1 MTEAL
6 RLAERVIELS
16 DGDRA
21 MGYMFM
27 GSPLAGAT
35 RMRGLYR
42 LCLGIKGWRSDADT
56 AIAMAAPLYPTSHVA
71 AIMYKYILS
80 IPIGARL
87 ADSVALRET
96 AEALQIAEQ
105 AGDDFTLVQAQLARG
120 LVLVHHDGLQRE
132 GVDLLSRARDAAV
145 KQGFTMNA
153 LALVDPAMA
162 REKARNGDLD
172 DAIELS
178 RSAIADMYDTGGVIS
193 LGVATTVL
201 VESLLDRGAEGDL
214 QEALSAIDRLAAV
227 PSEPGFVL
235 HELPLLRLR
244 ALVARAQGDDATYR
258 AFMDHYRT
266 KAAAADFEP
275 IATEDS
281 EN

>member
-1 MTEAL
+1 
-6 RLAERVIELS
+6 
-16 DGDRA
+16 
-21 MGYMFM
+21 
-27 GSPLAGAT
+27 
-35 RMRGLYR
+35 
-42 LCLGIKGWRSDADT
+42 
-56 AIAMAAPLYPTSHVA
+56 
-71 AIMYKYILS
+71 
-80 IPIGARL
+80 
-87 ADSVALRET
+87 
-96 AEALQIAEQ
+96 
-105 AGDDFTLVQAQLARG
+105 
-120 LVLVHHDGLQRE
+120 
-132 GVDLLSRARDAAV
+132 
-145 KQGFTMNA
+145 MNA

-275 IATEDS
+275 IATEES